1 MPPGAAKGD
10 ETAMEPTLLDSL
22 ATLYPLCKRLLLH
35 THWQSGELTGTQR
48 LCLLTLEGQ
57 GAMTMTL
64 LAEAMACSR
73 EQATR
78 VVAPLVEQGYME
90 RRYDQEN
97 RTRVWVELTEKGR
110 ELLCR
115 EYRAAMEE
123 LHNLSQEERQQLRA
137 AVQNIGALLER

>member
-1 MPPGAAKGD
+1 
-10 ETAMEPTLLDSL
+10 
-22 ATLYPLCKRLLLH
+22 
-35 THWQSGELTGTQR
+35 
-48 LCLLTLEGQ
+48 
-57 GAMTMTL
+57 MTMTL